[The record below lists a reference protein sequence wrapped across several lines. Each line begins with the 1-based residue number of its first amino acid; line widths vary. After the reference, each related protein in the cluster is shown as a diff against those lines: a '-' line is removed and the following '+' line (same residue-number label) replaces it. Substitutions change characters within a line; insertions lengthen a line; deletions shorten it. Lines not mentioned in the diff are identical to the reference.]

1 MKNLK
6 LSIFSIFMVLFI
18 FTSCTND
25 DSIVDLPQ
33 NMQESETITTVM
45 GLMSQLYDQNGNL
58 NSDNDFEIC
67 FDFVYPLELM
77 FNNGTTV
84 TVNSEEE
91 LIDVMMNSTEELYI
105 TGIVFPF
112 DVELY
117 NETTDT
123 VEIVT
128 INNEEEFA
136 ALLESCDIGD
146 GDGNGDGDGDGDGNG
161 DIVIDCSIEDITNVL
176 AAYCWVIDFIDFNE
190 FIYTLNI
197 DGTYQIEDIGGS
209 TGGSILTTGTWSVTP
224 ENDTFYITLNADD
237 AVYNDQWIVTQCDVN
252 NQNISLESLVY
263 PQADIYIVECQDD
276 GEIIINCLIEDITN
290 KLLDCFW
297 QIDFVDD
304 DQYLYNLNSDGTYQV
319 QSDDSLLT
327 SGTWSIAPAN
337 DTFYII
343 LNANISQYSDEWV
356 VTGCDQSNGDLQVQS
371 LVYPQAE
378 LYSID
383 CISGGDFDCTIEEVS
398 SFLNDCL
405 WVIDF
410 IDFNEFIYN
419 FNSDGTYVV
428 ESENNILT
436 TGTWVINPV
445 NGVYIITLNAEDAVY
460 NDTWLIIECNED
472 GLLIVSVEYPQAQVF
487 STNCG

>member
-136 ALLESCDIGD
+136 ALLESCDF
-146 GDGNGDGDGDGDGNG
+146 GDGDGDNEPGDG

-224 ENDTFYITLNADD
+224 ENDTFYVTLNADD

-252 NQNISLESLVY
+252 NQSIELESLVY
-263 PQADIYIVECQDD
+263 PQADIYS
-276 GEIIINCLIEDITN
+276 IICN
-290 KLLDCFW
+290 
-297 QIDFVDD
+297 
-304 DQYLYNLNSDGTYQV
+304 
-319 QSDDSLLT
+319 
-327 SGTWSIAPAN
+327 
-337 DTFYII
+337 
-343 LNANISQYSDEWV
+343 
-356 VTGCDQSNGDLQVQS
+356 NGN
-371 LVYPQAE
+371 
-378 LYSID
+378 
-383 CISGGDFDCTIEEVS
+383 GGDFDCS
-398 SFLNDCL
+398 SEDGISNILTNCL
-405 WVIDF
+405 WTIDF
-410 IDFNEFIYN
+410 IDFNEFIYT
-419 FNSDGTYVV
+419 FYSDGT
-428 ESENNILT
+428 NQINDAGGNTNGNLLT
-436 TGTWVINPV
+436 SGTWVIEAV
-445 NGVYIITLNAEDAVY
+445 NNTFYITLNADDAVY
-460 NDTWLIIECNED
+460 NDQWIVTQCDQTNESIVIES
-472 GLLIVSVEYPQAQVF
+472 LVYPQAEIF

>member
-6 LSIFSIFMVLFI
+6 LSIFSILMVLFV

-136 ALLESCDIGD
+136 ALLESCDF
-146 GDGNGDGDGDGDGNG
+146 GDGDGDGDGDNEPGDGDGDNEPGDG

-224 ENDTFYITLNADD
+224 ENDTFYVTLNADD

-252 NQNISLESLVY
+252 NQSIELESLVY
-263 PQADIYIVECQDD
+263 PQADIYS
-276 GEIIINCLIEDITN
+276 IICN
-290 KLLDCFW
+290 
-297 QIDFVDD
+297 
-304 DQYLYNLNSDGTYQV
+304 
-319 QSDDSLLT
+319 
-327 SGTWSIAPAN
+327 
-337 DTFYII
+337 
-343 LNANISQYSDEWV
+343 
-356 VTGCDQSNGDLQVQS
+356 NGN
-371 LVYPQAE
+371 
-378 LYSID
+378 
-383 CISGGDFDCTIEEVS
+383 GGDFDCS
-398 SFLNDCL
+398 SEDGISNILTNCL
-405 WVIDF
+405 WTIDF
-410 IDFNEFIYN
+410 IDFNEFIYT
-419 FNSDGTYVV
+419 FYSDGTYQI
-428 ESENNILT
+428 NDAGGNTNGNLLT
-436 TGTWVINPV
+436 SGTWVIEAV
-445 NGVYIITLNAEDAVY
+445 NNTFYITLNADDAVY
-460 NDTWLIIECNED
+460 NDQWIVTQCDQTNESIVIES
-472 GLLIVSVEYPQAQVF
+472 LVYPQAEIF

>member
-6 LSIFSIFMVLFI
+6 LSIFSILMVLFV

-146 GDGNGDGDGDGDGNG
+146 GDGNGDGDGDGD
-161 DIVIDCSIEDITNVL
+161 IVIDCSIEDITNVL

-190 FIYTLNI
+190 FIYTFYS
-197 DGTYQIEDIGGS
+197 DGTYQINDAGGN
-209 TGGSILTTGTWSVTP
+209 TNGNLLTSGTWVI
-224 ENDTFYITLNADD
+224 EAVNNTFYITLNADD
-237 AVYNDQWIVTQCDVN
+237 AVYNDQWIVTQCDQTNESIV
-252 NQNISLESLVY
+252 IESLVY
-263 PQADIYIVECQDD
+263 PQA
-276 GEIIINCLIEDITN
+276 EI
-290 KLLDCFW
+290 
-297 QIDFVDD
+297 
-304 DQYLYNLNSDGTYQV
+304 
-319 QSDDSLLT
+319 
-327 SGTWSIAPAN
+327 
-337 DTFYII
+337 
-343 LNANISQYSDEWV
+343 
-356 VTGCDQSNGDLQVQS
+356 
-371 LVYPQAE
+371 
-378 LYSID
+378 
-383 CISGGDFDCTIEEVS
+383 
-398 SFLNDCL
+398 
-405 WVIDF
+405 
-410 IDFNEFIYN
+410 
-419 FNSDGTYVV
+419 
-428 ESENNILT
+428 
-436 TGTWVINPV
+436 
-445 NGVYIITLNAEDAVY
+445 
-460 NDTWLIIECNED
+460 
-472 GLLIVSVEYPQAQVF
+472 F

>member
-6 LSIFSIFMVLFI
+6 LSIFSILMVLFV

-84 TVNSEEE
+84 TVDSEEE

-136 ALLESCDIGD
+136 VLLESCDIGD
-146 GDGNGDGDGDGDGNG
+146 GDGDGDGDNEPGDGDGDGDG

-209 TGGSILTTGTWSVTP
+209 TGGSIFTTGTWSVTP
-224 ENDTFYITLNADD
+224 ENDTFYVTLNADDAVYNDQWIVTQCDVNNQSIELESLVYPQADIYSINCNNGNGGDFDCSSEDGISNILTNCLWTIDFIDFNEFIYTFYSDGTYQINDAGGNTNGNLLTSGTWVIEAVNNTFYITLNADD
-237 AVYNDQWIVTQCDVN
+237 AVYNDQWIVTQCDQTNESIV
-252 NQNISLESLVY
+252 IESLVY
-263 PQADIYIVECQDD
+263 PQA
-276 GEIIINCLIEDITN
+276 EI
-290 KLLDCFW
+290 
-297 QIDFVDD
+297 
-304 DQYLYNLNSDGTYQV
+304 
-319 QSDDSLLT
+319 
-327 SGTWSIAPAN
+327 
-337 DTFYII
+337 
-343 LNANISQYSDEWV
+343 
-356 VTGCDQSNGDLQVQS
+356 
-371 LVYPQAE
+371 
-378 LYSID
+378 
-383 CISGGDFDCTIEEVS
+383 
-398 SFLNDCL
+398 
-405 WVIDF
+405 
-410 IDFNEFIYN
+410 
-419 FNSDGTYVV
+419 
-428 ESENNILT
+428 
-436 TGTWVINPV
+436 
-445 NGVYIITLNAEDAVY
+445 
-460 NDTWLIIECNED
+460 
-472 GLLIVSVEYPQAQVF
+472 F